1 VTQHQ
6 DEVVAQHQDEVV
18 AQHQDEVV
26 AQHQDEVVAQHQD
39 EVVTQHQDEV
49 VTQHQDEVV
58 TQHQDEVV
66 TQHQD
71 EVVAQHQDEV
81 VAQHQDEVVTQAK
94 QVVPQIDITAGLDIK
109 TDSGIVGDN
118 ITNYSR
124 PVLSGTTIVNSKI
137 SLFVAGEEYTATADS
152 EGKWS
157 IPVSNELEDGEYNY
171 YITATAPDGRTGNYS
186 DYFIIDTKDP
196 DISFTLNGEL
206 RNDITNVTMPLLTG
220 LTEAKSTVSIIIGD
234 SEYYTTSNSVGEWS
248 IQTTR
253 ALQEGI
259 NNYTVTVIDQAGNNS
274 ITQGTVTLDTTILP
288 LTGIKFSHSADDRNS
303 NTYTPTIE
311 GWGEPGAMLTI
322 SIGSRSRTL
331 TIPESRKWFFAV
343 PPGFIQKGRT
353 TQYISFKETDPAG
366 NSNQKNIKFNFF
378 TDKPDVSADLSPD
391 SDTGI
396 HGDKITNNL
405 SPTLT
410 GKISSARL
418 SPDMIGRS
426 KISLTIDG
434 VTYSNISVD
443 KNGNWSFKLPVELS
457 PGYIYHYTVNASD
470 FVGNTNSYT
479 SFIKTS
485 PLSGSLD
492 IDSITGQNSIIET
505 SNKLP
510 TLSGTATIG
519 SELVININNTSQ
531 KVSVDSSTGAWTYK
545 VTESL
550 GDGKHTF
557 TLVEKN
563 KNGKINTFNGYFIV
577 DTRAPELTAS
587 ISGIKDGKIHDPNV
601 VFIGK
606 TEPRALVTISVLG
619 GTYQTKADNKGDWSY
634 PLNNKELSVNQTIN
648 YSVIASNAAG
658 NRSKASGSFY
668 IDTINL
674 TVGIDDQNS
683 SKDKDVVTNNNKPI
697 FSGVTEND
705 SNVSLKINNDMY
717 STKADQYGHWSI
729 ELQKELPDD
738 TYTYTV
744 TVNKGDKMNY
754 ISDKITIDTV
764 ALPTHINPVNDFDS
778 HIHHD
783 SYYTNTNQPT
793 LTGISEPHAK
803 IILNINNNTSETMAD
818 ENGNWEL
825 KTVSLKEGNT
835 ENNYSI
841 KIIDRAGNIS
851 EEVTGQIIFDN
862 TPPELNNVSI
872 HHQDSDNQLVTL
884 SGKTKSNSMIVLS
897 CDDNNDYS
905 TRANNEGEWML
916 KTYNR
921 KDESYNIKVIDQ
933 AGNESEWVI
942 KTPAS
947 DTTTIVPEKVEIIDT
962 HNIQNDSMNIIA
974 AEIPPSEN
982 GVHSQ
987 YSADVGIEHHN
998 ELSL

>member
-1 VTQHQ
+1 MKSVSVTNFDYENTRVAKLKVSGFDIIITDSHGEKTRIIDGLPGILTGELKLQNENGKDIDSTEIINSIDASRLGLDVSVLGSLLNGNDVIPPQEKIDEKTPHNETNEDATHKALEALSAENKELKEKLSKSHQQPKNEENIKIQVEIAEQKINEDTAAFQESNSPTLSVDNRPKKKILLLDDSGSSSSSLPPIKIYIHQDEIVAQHQDEVVTQHQ

-18 AQHQDEVV
+18 A
-26 AQHQDEVVAQHQD
+26 
-39 EVVTQHQDEV
+39 
-49 VTQHQDEVV
+49 
-58 TQHQDEVV
+58 QHQDEVV

-658 NRSKASGSFY
+658 
-668 IDTINL
+668 
-674 TVGIDDQNS
+674 
-683 SKDKDVVTNNNKPI
+683 
-697 FSGVTEND
+697 
-705 SNVSLKINNDMY
+705 
-717 STKADQYGHWSI
+717 
-729 ELQKELPDD
+729 
-738 TYTYTV
+738 
-744 TVNKGDKMNY
+744 
-754 ISDKITIDTV
+754 
-764 ALPTHINPVNDFDS
+764 
-778 HIHHD
+778 
-783 SYYTNTNQPT
+783 
-793 LTGISEPHAK
+793 
-803 IILNINNNTSETMAD
+803 
-818 ENGNWEL
+818 
-825 KTVSLKEGNT
+825 
-835 ENNYSI
+835 
-841 KIIDRAGNIS
+841 
-851 EEVTGQIIFDN
+851 
-862 TPPELNNVSI
+862 
-872 HHQDSDNQLVTL
+872 
-884 SGKTKSNSMIVLS
+884 
-897 CDDNNDYS
+897 
-905 TRANNEGEWML
+905 
-916 KTYNR
+916 
-921 KDESYNIKVIDQ
+921 
-933 AGNESEWVI
+933 
-942 KTPAS
+942 
-947 DTTTIVPEKVEIIDT
+947 
-962 HNIQNDSMNIIA
+962 
-974 AEIPPSEN
+974 
-982 GVHSQ
+982 
-987 YSADVGIEHHN
+987 
-998 ELSL
+998 

>member
-1 VTQHQ
+1 MKSVSVTNFDYENTRVAKLKVSGFDIIITDSHGEKTRIIDGLPGILTGELKLQNENGKDIDSTEIINSIDASRLGLDVSVLGSLLNGNDVIPPQEKIDEKTPHNETNEDATHKALEALSAENKELKEKLSKSHQQPKNEENIKIQVEIAEQKINEDTAAFQESNSPTLSVDNRPKKKILLLDDSGSSSSSLPPIKIYIHQ
-6 DEVVAQHQDEVV
+6 DEI
-18 AQHQDEVV
+18 
-26 AQHQDEVVAQHQD
+26 
-39 EVVTQHQDEV
+39 
-49 VTQHQDEVV
+49 
-58 TQHQDEVV
+58 
-66 TQHQD
+66 
-71 EVVAQHQDEV
+71 VAQHQDEV

-479 SFIKTS
+479 SFI
-485 PLSGSLD
+485 
-492 IDSITGQNSIIET
+492 
-505 SNKLP
+505 
-510 TLSGTATIG
+510 
-519 SELVININNTSQ
+519 
-531 KVSVDSSTGAWTYK
+531 
-545 VTESL
+545 
-550 GDGKHTF
+550 
-557 TLVEKN
+557 
-563 KNGKINTFNGYFIV
+563 
-577 DTRAPELTAS
+577 
-587 ISGIKDGKIHDPNV
+587 
-601 VFIGK
+601 
-606 TEPRALVTISVLG
+606 
-619 GTYQTKADNKGDWSY
+619 
-634 PLNNKELSVNQTIN
+634 
-648 YSVIASNAAG
+648 
-658 NRSKASGSFY
+658 
-668 IDTINL
+668 
-674 TVGIDDQNS
+674 
-683 SKDKDVVTNNNKPI
+683 
-697 FSGVTEND
+697 
-705 SNVSLKINNDMY
+705 
-717 STKADQYGHWSI
+717 
-729 ELQKELPDD
+729 
-738 TYTYTV
+738 
-744 TVNKGDKMNY
+744 
-754 ISDKITIDTV
+754 
-764 ALPTHINPVNDFDS
+764 
-778 HIHHD
+778 
-783 SYYTNTNQPT
+783 
-793 LTGISEPHAK
+793 
-803 IILNINNNTSETMAD
+803 
-818 ENGNWEL
+818 
-825 KTVSLKEGNT
+825 
-835 ENNYSI
+835 
-841 KIIDRAGNIS
+841 
-851 EEVTGQIIFDN
+851 
-862 TPPELNNVSI
+862 
-872 HHQDSDNQLVTL
+872 
-884 SGKTKSNSMIVLS
+884 
-897 CDDNNDYS
+897 
-905 TRANNEGEWML
+905 
-916 KTYNR
+916 
-921 KDESYNIKVIDQ
+921 
-933 AGNESEWVI
+933 
-942 KTPAS
+942 
-947 DTTTIVPEKVEIIDT
+947 
-962 HNIQNDSMNIIA
+962 
-974 AEIPPSEN
+974 
-982 GVHSQ
+982 
-987 YSADVGIEHHN
+987 
-998 ELSL
+998 

>member
-1 VTQHQ
+1 MKSVSVTNFDYENTRVAKLKVSGFDIIITDSHGEKTRIIDGLPGILTGELKLQNENGKDIDSTEIINSIDASRLGLDVSVLGSLLNGNDVIPPQEKIDEKTPHNETNEDATHKALEALSAENKELKEKLSKSHQQPKNEENIKIQVEIAEQKINEDTAAFQESNSPTLSVDNRPKKKILLLDDSGSSSSSLPPIKIYIHQ
-6 DEVVAQHQDEVV
+6 DEIVA
-18 AQHQDEVV
+18 
-26 AQHQDEVVAQHQD
+26 
-39 EVVTQHQDEV
+39 
-49 VTQHQDEVV
+49 
-58 TQHQDEVV
+58 QHQDEVV

-563 KNGKINTFNGYFIV
+563 KN
-577 DTRAPELTAS
+577 
-587 ISGIKDGKIHDPNV
+587 
-601 VFIGK
+601 
-606 TEPRALVTISVLG
+606 
-619 GTYQTKADNKGDWSY
+619 
-634 PLNNKELSVNQTIN
+634 
-648 YSVIASNAAG
+648 
-658 NRSKASGSFY
+658 
-668 IDTINL
+668 
-674 TVGIDDQNS
+674 
-683 SKDKDVVTNNNKPI
+683 
-697 FSGVTEND
+697 
-705 SNVSLKINNDMY
+705 
-717 STKADQYGHWSI
+717 
-729 ELQKELPDD
+729 
-738 TYTYTV
+738 
-744 TVNKGDKMNY
+744 
-754 ISDKITIDTV
+754 
-764 ALPTHINPVNDFDS
+764 
-778 HIHHD
+778 
-783 SYYTNTNQPT
+783 
-793 LTGISEPHAK
+793 
-803 IILNINNNTSETMAD
+803 
-818 ENGNWEL
+818 
-825 KTVSLKEGNT
+825 
-835 ENNYSI
+835 
-841 KIIDRAGNIS
+841 
-851 EEVTGQIIFDN
+851 
-862 TPPELNNVSI
+862 
-872 HHQDSDNQLVTL
+872 
-884 SGKTKSNSMIVLS
+884 
-897 CDDNNDYS
+897 
-905 TRANNEGEWML
+905 
-916 KTYNR
+916 
-921 KDESYNIKVIDQ
+921 
-933 AGNESEWVI
+933 
-942 KTPAS
+942 
-947 DTTTIVPEKVEIIDT
+947 
-962 HNIQNDSMNIIA
+962 
-974 AEIPPSEN
+974 
-982 GVHSQ
+982 
-987 YSADVGIEHHN
+987 
-998 ELSL
+998 

>member
-1 VTQHQ
+1 MKSVSVTNFDYENTRVAKLKVSGFDIIITDSHGEKTRIIDGLPGILTGELKLQNENGKDIDSTEIINSIDASRLGLDVSVLGSLLNGNDVIPPQEKIDEKTPHNETNEDATHKALEALSAENKELKEKLSKSHQQPKNEENIKIQVEIAEQKINEDTAAFQESNSPTLSVDNRPKKKILLLDDSGSSSSSLPPIKIYIHQDEIVAQHQDEVVTQHQ

-18 AQHQDEVV
+18 A
-26 AQHQDEVVAQHQD
+26 
-39 EVVTQHQDEV
+39 
-49 VTQHQDEVV
+49 
-58 TQHQDEVV
+58 
-66 TQHQD
+66 QHQD

-648 YSVIASNAAG
+648 YSVIASNA
-658 NRSKASGSFY
+658 
-668 IDTINL
+668 
-674 TVGIDDQNS
+674 
-683 SKDKDVVTNNNKPI
+683 
-697 FSGVTEND
+697 
-705 SNVSLKINNDMY
+705 
-717 STKADQYGHWSI
+717 
-729 ELQKELPDD
+729 
-738 TYTYTV
+738 
-744 TVNKGDKMNY
+744 
-754 ISDKITIDTV
+754 
-764 ALPTHINPVNDFDS
+764 
-778 HIHHD
+778 
-783 SYYTNTNQPT
+783 
-793 LTGISEPHAK
+793 
-803 IILNINNNTSETMAD
+803 
-818 ENGNWEL
+818 
-825 KTVSLKEGNT
+825 
-835 ENNYSI
+835 
-841 KIIDRAGNIS
+841 
-851 EEVTGQIIFDN
+851 
-862 TPPELNNVSI
+862 
-872 HHQDSDNQLVTL
+872 
-884 SGKTKSNSMIVLS
+884 
-897 CDDNNDYS
+897 
-905 TRANNEGEWML
+905 
-916 KTYNR
+916 
-921 KDESYNIKVIDQ
+921 
-933 AGNESEWVI
+933 
-942 KTPAS
+942 
-947 DTTTIVPEKVEIIDT
+947 
-962 HNIQNDSMNIIA
+962 
-974 AEIPPSEN
+974 
-982 GVHSQ
+982 
-987 YSADVGIEHHN
+987 
-998 ELSL
+998 

>member
-1 VTQHQ
+1 MKSVSVTNFDYENTRVAKLKVSGFDIIITDSHGEKTRIIDGLPGILTGELKLQNENGKDIDSTEIINSIDASRLGLDVSVLGSLLNGNDVIPPQEKIDEKTPHNETNEDATHKALEALSAENKELKEKLSKSHQQPKNEENIKIQVEIAEQKINEDTAAFQESNSPTLSVDNRPKKKILLLDDSGSSSSSLPPIKIYIHQDEIVAQHQ

-26 AQHQDEVVAQHQD
+26 AQHQDEVVAQHQDEVVTQHQD

-619 GTYQTKADNKGDWSY
+619 GTYQTKAD
-634 PLNNKELSVNQTIN
+634 
-648 YSVIASNAAG
+648 
-658 NRSKASGSFY
+658 
-668 IDTINL
+668 
-674 TVGIDDQNS
+674 
-683 SKDKDVVTNNNKPI
+683 
-697 FSGVTEND
+697 
-705 SNVSLKINNDMY
+705 
-717 STKADQYGHWSI
+717 
-729 ELQKELPDD
+729 
-738 TYTYTV
+738 
-744 TVNKGDKMNY
+744 
-754 ISDKITIDTV
+754 
-764 ALPTHINPVNDFDS
+764 
-778 HIHHD
+778 
-783 SYYTNTNQPT
+783 
-793 LTGISEPHAK
+793 
-803 IILNINNNTSETMAD
+803 
-818 ENGNWEL
+818 
-825 KTVSLKEGNT
+825 
-835 ENNYSI
+835 
-841 KIIDRAGNIS
+841 
-851 EEVTGQIIFDN
+851 
-862 TPPELNNVSI
+862 
-872 HHQDSDNQLVTL
+872 
-884 SGKTKSNSMIVLS
+884 
-897 CDDNNDYS
+897 
-905 TRANNEGEWML
+905 
-916 KTYNR
+916 
-921 KDESYNIKVIDQ
+921 
-933 AGNESEWVI
+933 
-942 KTPAS
+942 
-947 DTTTIVPEKVEIIDT
+947 
-962 HNIQNDSMNIIA
+962 
-974 AEIPPSEN
+974 
-982 GVHSQ
+982 
-987 YSADVGIEHHN
+987 
-998 ELSL
+998 

>member
-1 VTQHQ
+1 MKSVSVTNFDYENTRVAKLKVSGFDIIITDSHGEKTRIIDGFPGILTGELKLQNENGKDIDSTEIINSIDASRLGLDVSVLGSLLNGNDVIPPQEKIDEKTPHNETNEDATHKALEALSAENKELKEKLSKSHQQPKNEENIKIQVEIAEQKINEDTAAFQESNSPTLSVDNRPKKKILLLDDSGSSSSSLPPIKIYIHQDEIVAQHQ
-6 DEVVAQHQDEVV
+6 DEVVTQHQDEVV

-619 GTYQTKADNKGDWSY
+619 GTYQTKADNKGDW
-634 PLNNKELSVNQTIN
+634 
-648 YSVIASNAAG
+648 
-658 NRSKASGSFY
+658 
-668 IDTINL
+668 
-674 TVGIDDQNS
+674 
-683 SKDKDVVTNNNKPI
+683 
-697 FSGVTEND
+697 
-705 SNVSLKINNDMY
+705 
-717 STKADQYGHWSI
+717 
-729 ELQKELPDD
+729 
-738 TYTYTV
+738 
-744 TVNKGDKMNY
+744 
-754 ISDKITIDTV
+754 
-764 ALPTHINPVNDFDS
+764 
-778 HIHHD
+778 
-783 SYYTNTNQPT
+783 
-793 LTGISEPHAK
+793 
-803 IILNINNNTSETMAD
+803 
-818 ENGNWEL
+818 
-825 KTVSLKEGNT
+825 
-835 ENNYSI
+835 
-841 KIIDRAGNIS
+841 
-851 EEVTGQIIFDN
+851 
-862 TPPELNNVSI
+862 
-872 HHQDSDNQLVTL
+872 
-884 SGKTKSNSMIVLS
+884 
-897 CDDNNDYS
+897 
-905 TRANNEGEWML
+905 
-916 KTYNR
+916 
-921 KDESYNIKVIDQ
+921 
-933 AGNESEWVI
+933 
-942 KTPAS
+942 
-947 DTTTIVPEKVEIIDT
+947 
-962 HNIQNDSMNIIA
+962 
-974 AEIPPSEN
+974 
-982 GVHSQ
+982 
-987 YSADVGIEHHN
+987 
-998 ELSL
+998 

>member
-1 VTQHQ
+1 MKSVSVTNFDYENTRVAKLKVSGFDIIITDSHGEKTRIIDGLPGILTGELKLQNENGKDIDSTEIINSIDASRLGLDVSVLGSLLNGNDVIPPQEKIDEKTPHNETNEDATHKALEALSAENKELKEKLSKSHQQPKNEENIKIQVEIAEQKINEDTAAFQESNSPTLSVDNRPKKKILLLDDSGSSSSSLPPIKIYIHQDEIVAQHQDEVVTQHQ

-18 AQHQDEVV
+18 A
-26 AQHQDEVVAQHQD
+26 
-39 EVVTQHQDEV
+39 
-49 VTQHQDEVV
+49 
-58 TQHQDEVV
+58 QHQDEVV

-634 PLNNKELSVNQTIN
+634 PLNNKE
-648 YSVIASNAAG
+648 
-658 NRSKASGSFY
+658 
-668 IDTINL
+668 
-674 TVGIDDQNS
+674 
-683 SKDKDVVTNNNKPI
+683 
-697 FSGVTEND
+697 
-705 SNVSLKINNDMY
+705 
-717 STKADQYGHWSI
+717 
-729 ELQKELPDD
+729 
-738 TYTYTV
+738 
-744 TVNKGDKMNY
+744 
-754 ISDKITIDTV
+754 
-764 ALPTHINPVNDFDS
+764 
-778 HIHHD
+778 
-783 SYYTNTNQPT
+783 
-793 LTGISEPHAK
+793 
-803 IILNINNNTSETMAD
+803 
-818 ENGNWEL
+818 
-825 KTVSLKEGNT
+825 
-835 ENNYSI
+835 
-841 KIIDRAGNIS
+841 
-851 EEVTGQIIFDN
+851 
-862 TPPELNNVSI
+862 
-872 HHQDSDNQLVTL
+872 
-884 SGKTKSNSMIVLS
+884 
-897 CDDNNDYS
+897 
-905 TRANNEGEWML
+905 
-916 KTYNR
+916 
-921 KDESYNIKVIDQ
+921 
-933 AGNESEWVI
+933 
-942 KTPAS
+942 
-947 DTTTIVPEKVEIIDT
+947 
-962 HNIQNDSMNIIA
+962 
-974 AEIPPSEN
+974 
-982 GVHSQ
+982 
-987 YSADVGIEHHN
+987 
-998 ELSL
+998 

>member
-1 VTQHQ
+1 MKSVSVTNFDYENTRVAKLKVSGFDIIITDSHGEKTRIIDGLPGILTGELKLQNENGKDIDSTEIINSIDASRLGLDVSVLGSLLNGNDVIPPQEKIDEKTPHNETNEDATHKALEALSAENKELKEKLSKSHQQPKNEENIKIQVEIAEQKINEDTAAFQESNSPTLSVDNRPKKKILLLDDSGSSSSSLPPIKIYIHQ
-6 DEVVAQHQDEVV
+6 DEI
-18 AQHQDEVV
+18 
-26 AQHQDEVVAQHQD
+26 
-39 EVVTQHQDEV
+39 
-49 VTQHQDEVV
+49 
-58 TQHQDEVV
+58 
-66 TQHQD
+66 
-71 EVVAQHQDEV
+71 VAQHQDEV

-479 SFIKTS
+479 SFIKT
-485 PLSGSLD
+485 
-492 IDSITGQNSIIET
+492 
-505 SNKLP
+505 
-510 TLSGTATIG
+510 
-519 SELVININNTSQ
+519 
-531 KVSVDSSTGAWTYK
+531 
-545 VTESL
+545 
-550 GDGKHTF
+550 
-557 TLVEKN
+557 
-563 KNGKINTFNGYFIV
+563 
-577 DTRAPELTAS
+577 
-587 ISGIKDGKIHDPNV
+587 
-601 VFIGK
+601 
-606 TEPRALVTISVLG
+606 
-619 GTYQTKADNKGDWSY
+619 
-634 PLNNKELSVNQTIN
+634 
-648 YSVIASNAAG
+648 
-658 NRSKASGSFY
+658 
-668 IDTINL
+668 
-674 TVGIDDQNS
+674 
-683 SKDKDVVTNNNKPI
+683 
-697 FSGVTEND
+697 
-705 SNVSLKINNDMY
+705 
-717 STKADQYGHWSI
+717 
-729 ELQKELPDD
+729 
-738 TYTYTV
+738 
-744 TVNKGDKMNY
+744 
-754 ISDKITIDTV
+754 
-764 ALPTHINPVNDFDS
+764 
-778 HIHHD
+778 
-783 SYYTNTNQPT
+783 
-793 LTGISEPHAK
+793 
-803 IILNINNNTSETMAD
+803 
-818 ENGNWEL
+818 
-825 KTVSLKEGNT
+825 
-835 ENNYSI
+835 
-841 KIIDRAGNIS
+841 
-851 EEVTGQIIFDN
+851 
-862 TPPELNNVSI
+862 
-872 HHQDSDNQLVTL
+872 
-884 SGKTKSNSMIVLS
+884 
-897 CDDNNDYS
+897 
-905 TRANNEGEWML
+905 
-916 KTYNR
+916 
-921 KDESYNIKVIDQ
+921 
-933 AGNESEWVI
+933 
-942 KTPAS
+942 
-947 DTTTIVPEKVEIIDT
+947 
-962 HNIQNDSMNIIA
+962 
-974 AEIPPSEN
+974 
-982 GVHSQ
+982 
-987 YSADVGIEHHN
+987 
-998 ELSL
+998 

>member
-1 VTQHQ
+1 MKSVSVTNFDYENTRVAKLKVSGFDIIITDSHGEKTRIIDGLPGILTGELKLQNENGKDIDSTEIINSIDASRLGLDVSVLGSLLNGNDVIPPQEKIDEKTPHNETNEDATHKALEALSAENKELKEKLSKSHQQPKNEENIKIQVEIAEQKINEDTAAFQESNSPTLSVDNRPKKKILLLDDSGSSSSSLPPIKIYIHQDEIVAQHQDEVVTQHQ

-26 AQHQDEVVAQHQD
+26 AQHQDEVVA
-39 EVVTQHQDEV
+39 
-49 VTQHQDEVV
+49 
-58 TQHQDEVV
+58 
-66 TQHQD
+66 
-71 EVVAQHQDEV
+71 
-81 VAQHQDEVVTQAK
+81 QAK

-705 SNVSLKINNDMY
+705 
-717 STKADQYGHWSI
+717 
-729 ELQKELPDD
+729 
-738 TYTYTV
+738 
-744 TVNKGDKMNY
+744 
-754 ISDKITIDTV
+754 
-764 ALPTHINPVNDFDS
+764 
-778 HIHHD
+778 
-783 SYYTNTNQPT
+783 
-793 LTGISEPHAK
+793 
-803 IILNINNNTSETMAD
+803 
-818 ENGNWEL
+818 
-825 KTVSLKEGNT
+825 
-835 ENNYSI
+835 
-841 KIIDRAGNIS
+841 
-851 EEVTGQIIFDN
+851 
-862 TPPELNNVSI
+862 
-872 HHQDSDNQLVTL
+872 
-884 SGKTKSNSMIVLS
+884 
-897 CDDNNDYS
+897 
-905 TRANNEGEWML
+905 
-916 KTYNR
+916 
-921 KDESYNIKVIDQ
+921 
-933 AGNESEWVI
+933 
-942 KTPAS
+942 
-947 DTTTIVPEKVEIIDT
+947 
-962 HNIQNDSMNIIA
+962 
-974 AEIPPSEN
+974 
-982 GVHSQ
+982 
-987 YSADVGIEHHN
+987 
-998 ELSL
+998 

>member
-1 VTQHQ
+1 MKSVSVTNFDYENTRVAKLKVSGFDIIITDSHGEKTRIIDGLPGILTGELKLQNENGKDIDSTEIINSIDASRLGLDVSVLGSLLNGNDVIPPQEKIDEKTPHNETNEDATHKALEALSAENKELKEKLSKSHQQPKNEENIKIQVEIAEQKINEDTAAFQESNSPTLSVDNRPKKKILLLDDSGSSSSSLPPIKIYIHQ
-6 DEVVAQHQDEVV
+6 DEI
-18 AQHQDEVV
+18 
-26 AQHQDEVVAQHQD
+26 VAQHQD

-49 VTQHQDEVV
+49 VA
-58 TQHQDEVV
+58 
-66 TQHQD
+66 QHQD

-531 KVSVDSSTGAWTYK
+531 KVS
-545 VTESL
+545 
-550 GDGKHTF
+550 
-557 TLVEKN
+557 
-563 KNGKINTFNGYFIV
+563 
-577 DTRAPELTAS
+577 
-587 ISGIKDGKIHDPNV
+587 
-601 VFIGK
+601 
-606 TEPRALVTISVLG
+606 
-619 GTYQTKADNKGDWSY
+619 
-634 PLNNKELSVNQTIN
+634 
-648 YSVIASNAAG
+648 
-658 NRSKASGSFY
+658 
-668 IDTINL
+668 
-674 TVGIDDQNS
+674 
-683 SKDKDVVTNNNKPI
+683 
-697 FSGVTEND
+697 
-705 SNVSLKINNDMY
+705 
-717 STKADQYGHWSI
+717 
-729 ELQKELPDD
+729 
-738 TYTYTV
+738 
-744 TVNKGDKMNY
+744 
-754 ISDKITIDTV
+754 
-764 ALPTHINPVNDFDS
+764 
-778 HIHHD
+778 
-783 SYYTNTNQPT
+783 
-793 LTGISEPHAK
+793 
-803 IILNINNNTSETMAD
+803 
-818 ENGNWEL
+818 
-825 KTVSLKEGNT
+825 
-835 ENNYSI
+835 
-841 KIIDRAGNIS
+841 
-851 EEVTGQIIFDN
+851 
-862 TPPELNNVSI
+862 
-872 HHQDSDNQLVTL
+872 
-884 SGKTKSNSMIVLS
+884 
-897 CDDNNDYS
+897 
-905 TRANNEGEWML
+905 
-916 KTYNR
+916 
-921 KDESYNIKVIDQ
+921 
-933 AGNESEWVI
+933 
-942 KTPAS
+942 
-947 DTTTIVPEKVEIIDT
+947 
-962 HNIQNDSMNIIA
+962 
-974 AEIPPSEN
+974 
-982 GVHSQ
+982 
-987 YSADVGIEHHN
+987 
-998 ELSL
+998 

>member
-1 VTQHQ
+1 MKSVSVTNFDYENTRVAKLKVSGFDIIITDSHGEKTRIIDGLPGILTGELKLQNENGKDIDSTEIINSIDASRLGLDVSVLGSLLNGNDVIPPQEKIDEKTPHNETNEDATHKALEALSAENKELKEKLSKSHQQPKNEENIKIQVEIAEQKINEDTAAFQESNSPTLSVDNRPKKKILLLDDSGSSSSSLPPIKIYIHQDEIVAQHQ
-6 DEVVAQHQDEVV
+6 DEVVTQHQDEVV

-658 NRSKASGSFY
+658 
-668 IDTINL
+668 
-674 TVGIDDQNS
+674 
-683 SKDKDVVTNNNKPI
+683 
-697 FSGVTEND
+697 
-705 SNVSLKINNDMY
+705 
-717 STKADQYGHWSI
+717 
-729 ELQKELPDD
+729 
-738 TYTYTV
+738 
-744 TVNKGDKMNY
+744 
-754 ISDKITIDTV
+754 
-764 ALPTHINPVNDFDS
+764 
-778 HIHHD
+778 
-783 SYYTNTNQPT
+783 
-793 LTGISEPHAK
+793 
-803 IILNINNNTSETMAD
+803 
-818 ENGNWEL
+818 
-825 KTVSLKEGNT
+825 
-835 ENNYSI
+835 
-841 KIIDRAGNIS
+841 
-851 EEVTGQIIFDN
+851 
-862 TPPELNNVSI
+862 
-872 HHQDSDNQLVTL
+872 
-884 SGKTKSNSMIVLS
+884 
-897 CDDNNDYS
+897 
-905 TRANNEGEWML
+905 
-916 KTYNR
+916 
-921 KDESYNIKVIDQ
+921 
-933 AGNESEWVI
+933 
-942 KTPAS
+942 
-947 DTTTIVPEKVEIIDT
+947 
-962 HNIQNDSMNIIA
+962 
-974 AEIPPSEN
+974 
-982 GVHSQ
+982 
-987 YSADVGIEHHN
+987 
-998 ELSL
+998 

>member
-1 VTQHQ
+1 MKSVSVTNFDYENTRVAKLKVSGFDIIITDSHGEKTRIIDGLPGILTGELKLQNENGKDIDSTEIINSIDASRLGLDVSVLGSLLNGNDVIPPQEKIDEKTPHNETNEDATHKALEALSAENKELKEKLSKSHQQPKNEENIKIQVEIAEQKINEDTAAFQESNSPTLSVDNRPKKKILLLDDSGSSSSSLPPIKIYIHQDEIVAQHQDEVVTQHQ

-18 AQHQDEVV
+18 A
-26 AQHQDEVVAQHQD
+26 
-39 EVVTQHQDEV
+39 
-49 VTQHQDEVV
+49 
-58 TQHQDEVV
+58 QHQDEVV

-457 PGYIYHYTVNASD
+457 PGYIY
-470 FVGNTNSYT
+470 
-479 SFIKTS
+479 
-485 PLSGSLD
+485 
-492 IDSITGQNSIIET
+492 
-505 SNKLP
+505 
-510 TLSGTATIG
+510 
-519 SELVININNTSQ
+519 
-531 KVSVDSSTGAWTYK
+531 
-545 VTESL
+545 
-550 GDGKHTF
+550 
-557 TLVEKN
+557 
-563 KNGKINTFNGYFIV
+563 
-577 DTRAPELTAS
+577 
-587 ISGIKDGKIHDPNV
+587 
-601 VFIGK
+601 
-606 TEPRALVTISVLG
+606 
-619 GTYQTKADNKGDWSY
+619 
-634 PLNNKELSVNQTIN
+634 
-648 YSVIASNAAG
+648 
-658 NRSKASGSFY
+658 
-668 IDTINL
+668 
-674 TVGIDDQNS
+674 
-683 SKDKDVVTNNNKPI
+683 
-697 FSGVTEND
+697 
-705 SNVSLKINNDMY
+705 
-717 STKADQYGHWSI
+717 
-729 ELQKELPDD
+729 
-738 TYTYTV
+738 
-744 TVNKGDKMNY
+744 
-754 ISDKITIDTV
+754 
-764 ALPTHINPVNDFDS
+764 
-778 HIHHD
+778 
-783 SYYTNTNQPT
+783 
-793 LTGISEPHAK
+793 
-803 IILNINNNTSETMAD
+803 
-818 ENGNWEL
+818 
-825 KTVSLKEGNT
+825 
-835 ENNYSI
+835 
-841 KIIDRAGNIS
+841 
-851 EEVTGQIIFDN
+851 
-862 TPPELNNVSI
+862 
-872 HHQDSDNQLVTL
+872 
-884 SGKTKSNSMIVLS
+884 
-897 CDDNNDYS
+897 
-905 TRANNEGEWML
+905 
-916 KTYNR
+916 
-921 KDESYNIKVIDQ
+921 
-933 AGNESEWVI
+933 
-942 KTPAS
+942 
-947 DTTTIVPEKVEIIDT
+947 
-962 HNIQNDSMNIIA
+962 
-974 AEIPPSEN
+974 
-982 GVHSQ
+982 
-987 YSADVGIEHHN
+987 
-998 ELSL
+998 

>member
-1 VTQHQ
+1 MKSVSVTNFDYENTRVAKLKVSGFDIIITDSHGEKTRIIDGLPGILTGELKLQNENGKDIDSTEIINSIDASRLGLDVSVLGSLLNGNDVIPPQEKIDEKTPHNETNEDATHKALEALSAENKELKEKLSKSHQQPKNEENIKIQVEIAEQKINEDTAAFQESNSPTLSVDNRPKKKILLLDDSGSSSSSLPPIKIYIHQDEIVAQHQDEVVTQHQ

-66 TQHQD
+66 T
-71 EVVAQHQDEV
+71 QHQDEV

-634 PLNNKELSVNQTIN
+634 PLNNKELSVNQ
-648 YSVIASNAAG
+648 
-658 NRSKASGSFY
+658 
-668 IDTINL
+668 
-674 TVGIDDQNS
+674 
-683 SKDKDVVTNNNKPI
+683 
-697 FSGVTEND
+697 
-705 SNVSLKINNDMY
+705 
-717 STKADQYGHWSI
+717 
-729 ELQKELPDD
+729 
-738 TYTYTV
+738 
-744 TVNKGDKMNY
+744 
-754 ISDKITIDTV
+754 
-764 ALPTHINPVNDFDS
+764 
-778 HIHHD
+778 
-783 SYYTNTNQPT
+783 
-793 LTGISEPHAK
+793 
-803 IILNINNNTSETMAD
+803 
-818 ENGNWEL
+818 
-825 KTVSLKEGNT
+825 
-835 ENNYSI
+835 
-841 KIIDRAGNIS
+841 
-851 EEVTGQIIFDN
+851 
-862 TPPELNNVSI
+862 
-872 HHQDSDNQLVTL
+872 
-884 SGKTKSNSMIVLS
+884 
-897 CDDNNDYS
+897 
-905 TRANNEGEWML
+905 
-916 KTYNR
+916 
-921 KDESYNIKVIDQ
+921 
-933 AGNESEWVI
+933 
-942 KTPAS
+942 
-947 DTTTIVPEKVEIIDT
+947 
-962 HNIQNDSMNIIA
+962 
-974 AEIPPSEN
+974 
-982 GVHSQ
+982 
-987 YSADVGIEHHN
+987 
-998 ELSL
+998 

>member
-1 VTQHQ
+1 MKSVSVTNFDYENTRVAKLKVSGFDIIITDSHGEKTRIIDGLPGILTGELKLQNENGKDIDSTEIINSIDASRLGLDVSVLGSLLNGNDVIPPQEKIDEKTPHNETNEDATHKALEALSAENKELKEKLSKSHQQPKNEENIKIQVEIAEQKINEDTAAFQESNSPTLSVDNRPKKKILLLDDSGSSSSSLPPIKIYIHQ
-6 DEVVAQHQDEVV
+6 DEIVA
-18 AQHQDEVV
+18 
-26 AQHQDEVVAQHQD
+26 
-39 EVVTQHQDEV
+39 
-49 VTQHQDEVV
+49 QHQDEVV

-479 SFIKTS
+479 SFIKT
-485 PLSGSLD
+485 
-492 IDSITGQNSIIET
+492 
-505 SNKLP
+505 
-510 TLSGTATIG
+510 
-519 SELVININNTSQ
+519 
-531 KVSVDSSTGAWTYK
+531 
-545 VTESL
+545 
-550 GDGKHTF
+550 
-557 TLVEKN
+557 
-563 KNGKINTFNGYFIV
+563 
-577 DTRAPELTAS
+577 
-587 ISGIKDGKIHDPNV
+587 
-601 VFIGK
+601 
-606 TEPRALVTISVLG
+606 
-619 GTYQTKADNKGDWSY
+619 
-634 PLNNKELSVNQTIN
+634 
-648 YSVIASNAAG
+648 
-658 NRSKASGSFY
+658 
-668 IDTINL
+668 
-674 TVGIDDQNS
+674 
-683 SKDKDVVTNNNKPI
+683 
-697 FSGVTEND
+697 
-705 SNVSLKINNDMY
+705 
-717 STKADQYGHWSI
+717 
-729 ELQKELPDD
+729 
-738 TYTYTV
+738 
-744 TVNKGDKMNY
+744 
-754 ISDKITIDTV
+754 
-764 ALPTHINPVNDFDS
+764 
-778 HIHHD
+778 
-783 SYYTNTNQPT
+783 
-793 LTGISEPHAK
+793 
-803 IILNINNNTSETMAD
+803 
-818 ENGNWEL
+818 
-825 KTVSLKEGNT
+825 
-835 ENNYSI
+835 
-841 KIIDRAGNIS
+841 
-851 EEVTGQIIFDN
+851 
-862 TPPELNNVSI
+862 
-872 HHQDSDNQLVTL
+872 
-884 SGKTKSNSMIVLS
+884 
-897 CDDNNDYS
+897 
-905 TRANNEGEWML
+905 
-916 KTYNR
+916 
-921 KDESYNIKVIDQ
+921 
-933 AGNESEWVI
+933 
-942 KTPAS
+942 
-947 DTTTIVPEKVEIIDT
+947 
-962 HNIQNDSMNIIA
+962 
-974 AEIPPSEN
+974 
-982 GVHSQ
+982 
-987 YSADVGIEHHN
+987 
-998 ELSL
+998 

>member
-1 VTQHQ
+1 MKSVSVTNFDYENTRVAKLKVSGFDIIITDSHGEKTRIIDGLPGILTGELKLQNENGKDIDSTEIINSIDASRLGLDVSVLGSLLNGNDVIPPQEKIDEKTPHNETNEDATHKALEALSAENKELKEKLSKSHQQPKNEENIKIQVEIAEQKINEDTAAFQESNSPTLSVDNRPKKKILLLDDSGSSSSSLPPIKIYIHQ
-6 DEVVAQHQDEVV
+6 DEIVA
-18 AQHQDEVV
+18 
-26 AQHQDEVVAQHQD
+26 
-39 EVVTQHQDEV
+39 QHQDEV

-470 FVGNTNSYT
+470 FVGNT
-479 SFIKTS
+479 
-485 PLSGSLD
+485 
-492 IDSITGQNSIIET
+492 
-505 SNKLP
+505 
-510 TLSGTATIG
+510 
-519 SELVININNTSQ
+519 
-531 KVSVDSSTGAWTYK
+531 
-545 VTESL
+545 
-550 GDGKHTF
+550 
-557 TLVEKN
+557 
-563 KNGKINTFNGYFIV
+563 
-577 DTRAPELTAS
+577 
-587 ISGIKDGKIHDPNV
+587 
-601 VFIGK
+601 
-606 TEPRALVTISVLG
+606 
-619 GTYQTKADNKGDWSY
+619 
-634 PLNNKELSVNQTIN
+634 
-648 YSVIASNAAG
+648 
-658 NRSKASGSFY
+658 
-668 IDTINL
+668 
-674 TVGIDDQNS
+674 
-683 SKDKDVVTNNNKPI
+683 
-697 FSGVTEND
+697 
-705 SNVSLKINNDMY
+705 
-717 STKADQYGHWSI
+717 
-729 ELQKELPDD
+729 
-738 TYTYTV
+738 
-744 TVNKGDKMNY
+744 
-754 ISDKITIDTV
+754 
-764 ALPTHINPVNDFDS
+764 
-778 HIHHD
+778 
-783 SYYTNTNQPT
+783 
-793 LTGISEPHAK
+793 
-803 IILNINNNTSETMAD
+803 
-818 ENGNWEL
+818 
-825 KTVSLKEGNT
+825 
-835 ENNYSI
+835 
-841 KIIDRAGNIS
+841 
-851 EEVTGQIIFDN
+851 
-862 TPPELNNVSI
+862 
-872 HHQDSDNQLVTL
+872 
-884 SGKTKSNSMIVLS
+884 
-897 CDDNNDYS
+897 
-905 TRANNEGEWML
+905 
-916 KTYNR
+916 
-921 KDESYNIKVIDQ
+921 
-933 AGNESEWVI
+933 
-942 KTPAS
+942 
-947 DTTTIVPEKVEIIDT
+947 
-962 HNIQNDSMNIIA
+962 
-974 AEIPPSEN
+974 
-982 GVHSQ
+982 
-987 YSADVGIEHHN
+987 
-998 ELSL
+998 

>member
-1 VTQHQ
+1 MKSVSVTNFDYENTRVAKLKVSGFDIIITDSHGEKTRIIDGLPGILTGELKLQNENGKDIDSTEIINSIDASRLGLDVSVLGSLLNGNDVIPPQEKIDEKTPHNETNEDATHKALEALSAENKELKEKLSKSHQQPKNEENIKIQVEIAEQKINEDTAAFQESNSPTLSVDNRPKKKILLLDDSGSSSSSLPPIKIYIHQDEIVAQHQDEVVTQHQ

-738 TYTYTV
+738 
-744 TVNKGDKMNY
+744 
-754 ISDKITIDTV
+754 
-764 ALPTHINPVNDFDS
+764 
-778 HIHHD
+778 
-783 SYYTNTNQPT
+783 
-793 LTGISEPHAK
+793 
-803 IILNINNNTSETMAD
+803 
-818 ENGNWEL
+818 
-825 KTVSLKEGNT
+825 
-835 ENNYSI
+835 
-841 KIIDRAGNIS
+841 
-851 EEVTGQIIFDN
+851 
-862 TPPELNNVSI
+862 
-872 HHQDSDNQLVTL
+872 
-884 SGKTKSNSMIVLS
+884 
-897 CDDNNDYS
+897 
-905 TRANNEGEWML
+905 
-916 KTYNR
+916 
-921 KDESYNIKVIDQ
+921 
-933 AGNESEWVI
+933 
-942 KTPAS
+942 
-947 DTTTIVPEKVEIIDT
+947 
-962 HNIQNDSMNIIA
+962 
-974 AEIPPSEN
+974 
-982 GVHSQ
+982 
-987 YSADVGIEHHN
+987 
-998 ELSL
+998 

>member
-1 VTQHQ
+1 MKSVSVTNFDYENTRVAKLKVSGFDIIITDSHGEKTRIIDGLPGILTGELKLQNENGKDIDSTEIINSIDASRLGLDVSVLGSLLNGNDVIPPQEKIDEKTPHNETNEDATHKALEALSAENKELKEKLSKSHQQPKNEENIKIQVEIAEQKINEDTAAFQESNSPTLSVDNRPKKKILLLDDSGSSSSSLPPIKIYIHQDEIVAQHQDEVVTQHQ

-18 AQHQDEVV
+18 A
-26 AQHQDEVVAQHQD
+26 
-39 EVVTQHQDEV
+39 
-49 VTQHQDEVV
+49 
-58 TQHQDEVV
+58 QHQDEVV

-674 TVGIDDQNS
+674 T
-683 SKDKDVVTNNNKPI
+683 
-697 FSGVTEND
+697 
-705 SNVSLKINNDMY
+705 
-717 STKADQYGHWSI
+717 
-729 ELQKELPDD
+729 
-738 TYTYTV
+738 
-744 TVNKGDKMNY
+744 
-754 ISDKITIDTV
+754 
-764 ALPTHINPVNDFDS
+764 
-778 HIHHD
+778 
-783 SYYTNTNQPT
+783 
-793 LTGISEPHAK
+793 
-803 IILNINNNTSETMAD
+803 
-818 ENGNWEL
+818 
-825 KTVSLKEGNT
+825 
-835 ENNYSI
+835 
-841 KIIDRAGNIS
+841 
-851 EEVTGQIIFDN
+851 
-862 TPPELNNVSI
+862 
-872 HHQDSDNQLVTL
+872 
-884 SGKTKSNSMIVLS
+884 
-897 CDDNNDYS
+897 
-905 TRANNEGEWML
+905 
-916 KTYNR
+916 
-921 KDESYNIKVIDQ
+921 
-933 AGNESEWVI
+933 
-942 KTPAS
+942 
-947 DTTTIVPEKVEIIDT
+947 
-962 HNIQNDSMNIIA
+962 
-974 AEIPPSEN
+974 
-982 GVHSQ
+982 
-987 YSADVGIEHHN
+987 
-998 ELSL
+998 

>member
-1 VTQHQ
+1 MKSVSVTNFDYENTRVAKLKVSGFDIIITDSHGEKTRIIDGLPGILTGELKLQNENGKDIDSTEIINSIDASRLGLDVSVLGSLLNGNDVIPPQEKIDEKTPHNETNEDATHKALEALSAENKELKEKLSKSHQQPKNEENIKIQVEIAEQKINEDTAAFQESNSPTLSVDNRPKKKILLLDDSGSSSSSLPPIKIYIHQ
-6 DEVVAQHQDEVV
+6 DEI
-18 AQHQDEVV
+18 
-26 AQHQDEVVAQHQD
+26 VAQHQD
-39 EVVTQHQDEV
+39 EVVT
-49 VTQHQDEVV
+49 
-58 TQHQDEVV
+58 
-66 TQHQD
+66 
-71 EVVAQHQDEV
+71 QHQDEV

-418 SPDMIGRS
+418 SP
-426 KISLTIDG
+426 
-434 VTYSNISVD
+434 
-443 KNGNWSFKLPVELS
+443 
-457 PGYIYHYTVNASD
+457 
-470 FVGNTNSYT
+470 
-479 SFIKTS
+479 
-485 PLSGSLD
+485 
-492 IDSITGQNSIIET
+492 
-505 SNKLP
+505 
-510 TLSGTATIG
+510 
-519 SELVININNTSQ
+519 
-531 KVSVDSSTGAWTYK
+531 
-545 VTESL
+545 
-550 GDGKHTF
+550 
-557 TLVEKN
+557 
-563 KNGKINTFNGYFIV
+563 
-577 DTRAPELTAS
+577 
-587 ISGIKDGKIHDPNV
+587 
-601 VFIGK
+601 
-606 TEPRALVTISVLG
+606 
-619 GTYQTKADNKGDWSY
+619 
-634 PLNNKELSVNQTIN
+634 
-648 YSVIASNAAG
+648 
-658 NRSKASGSFY
+658 
-668 IDTINL
+668 
-674 TVGIDDQNS
+674 
-683 SKDKDVVTNNNKPI
+683 
-697 FSGVTEND
+697 
-705 SNVSLKINNDMY
+705 
-717 STKADQYGHWSI
+717 
-729 ELQKELPDD
+729 
-738 TYTYTV
+738 
-744 TVNKGDKMNY
+744 
-754 ISDKITIDTV
+754 
-764 ALPTHINPVNDFDS
+764 
-778 HIHHD
+778 
-783 SYYTNTNQPT
+783 
-793 LTGISEPHAK
+793 
-803 IILNINNNTSETMAD
+803 
-818 ENGNWEL
+818 
-825 KTVSLKEGNT
+825 
-835 ENNYSI
+835 
-841 KIIDRAGNIS
+841 
-851 EEVTGQIIFDN
+851 
-862 TPPELNNVSI
+862 
-872 HHQDSDNQLVTL
+872 
-884 SGKTKSNSMIVLS
+884 
-897 CDDNNDYS
+897 
-905 TRANNEGEWML
+905 
-916 KTYNR
+916 
-921 KDESYNIKVIDQ
+921 
-933 AGNESEWVI
+933 
-942 KTPAS
+942 
-947 DTTTIVPEKVEIIDT
+947 
-962 HNIQNDSMNIIA
+962 
-974 AEIPPSEN
+974 
-982 GVHSQ
+982 
-987 YSADVGIEHHN
+987 
-998 ELSL
+998 

>member
-1 VTQHQ
+1 MKSVSVTNFDYENTRVAKLKVSGFDIIITDSHGEKTRIIDGLPGILTGELKLQNENGKDIDSTEIINSIDASRLGLDVSVLGSLLNGNDVIPPQEKIDEKTPHNETNEDATHKALEALSAENKELKEKLSKSHQQPKNEENIKIQVEIAEQKINEDTAAFQESNSPTLSVDNRPKKKILLLDDSGSSSSSLPPIKIYIHQDEIVAQHQ
-6 DEVVAQHQDEVV
+6 DEVVTQHQDEVV

-697 FSGVTEND
+697 
-705 SNVSLKINNDMY
+705 
-717 STKADQYGHWSI
+717 
-729 ELQKELPDD
+729 
-738 TYTYTV
+738 
-744 TVNKGDKMNY
+744 
-754 ISDKITIDTV
+754 
-764 ALPTHINPVNDFDS
+764 
-778 HIHHD
+778 
-783 SYYTNTNQPT
+783 
-793 LTGISEPHAK
+793 
-803 IILNINNNTSETMAD
+803 
-818 ENGNWEL
+818 
-825 KTVSLKEGNT
+825 
-835 ENNYSI
+835 
-841 KIIDRAGNIS
+841 
-851 EEVTGQIIFDN
+851 
-862 TPPELNNVSI
+862 
-872 HHQDSDNQLVTL
+872 
-884 SGKTKSNSMIVLS
+884 
-897 CDDNNDYS
+897 
-905 TRANNEGEWML
+905 
-916 KTYNR
+916 
-921 KDESYNIKVIDQ
+921 
-933 AGNESEWVI
+933 
-942 KTPAS
+942 
-947 DTTTIVPEKVEIIDT
+947 
-962 HNIQNDSMNIIA
+962 
-974 AEIPPSEN
+974 
-982 GVHSQ
+982 
-987 YSADVGIEHHN
+987 
-998 ELSL
+998 

>member
-1 VTQHQ
+1 MKSVSVTNFDYENTRVAKLKVSGFDIIITDSHGEKTRIIDGFPGILTGELKLQNENGKDIDSTEIINSIDASRLGLDVSVLGSLLNGNDVIPPQEKIDEKTPHNETNEDATHKALEALSAENKELKEKLSKSHQQPKNEENIKIQVEIAEQKINEDTAAFQESNSPTLSVDNRPKKKILLLDDSGSSSSSLPPIKIYIHQDEIVAQHQDEVVTQHQ

-658 NRSKASGSFY
+658 
-668 IDTINL
+668 
-674 TVGIDDQNS
+674 
-683 SKDKDVVTNNNKPI
+683 
-697 FSGVTEND
+697 
-705 SNVSLKINNDMY
+705 
-717 STKADQYGHWSI
+717 
-729 ELQKELPDD
+729 
-738 TYTYTV
+738 
-744 TVNKGDKMNY
+744 
-754 ISDKITIDTV
+754 
-764 ALPTHINPVNDFDS
+764 
-778 HIHHD
+778 
-783 SYYTNTNQPT
+783 
-793 LTGISEPHAK
+793 
-803 IILNINNNTSETMAD
+803 
-818 ENGNWEL
+818 
-825 KTVSLKEGNT
+825 
-835 ENNYSI
+835 
-841 KIIDRAGNIS
+841 
-851 EEVTGQIIFDN
+851 
-862 TPPELNNVSI
+862 
-872 HHQDSDNQLVTL
+872 
-884 SGKTKSNSMIVLS
+884 
-897 CDDNNDYS
+897 
-905 TRANNEGEWML
+905 
-916 KTYNR
+916 
-921 KDESYNIKVIDQ
+921 
-933 AGNESEWVI
+933 
-942 KTPAS
+942 
-947 DTTTIVPEKVEIIDT
+947 
-962 HNIQNDSMNIIA
+962 
-974 AEIPPSEN
+974 
-982 GVHSQ
+982 
-987 YSADVGIEHHN
+987 
-998 ELSL
+998 

>member
-1 VTQHQ
+1 MKSVSVTNFDYENTRVAKLKVSGFDIIITDSHGEKTRIIDGLPGILTGELKLQNENGKDIDSTEIINSIDASRLGLDVSVLGSLLNGNDVIPPQEKIDEKTPHNETNEDATHKALEALSAENKELKEKLSKSHQQPKNEENIKIQVEIAEQKINEDTAAFQESNSPTLSVDNRPKKKILLLDDSGSSSSSLPPIKIYIHQ
-6 DEVVAQHQDEVV
+6 DEI
-18 AQHQDEVV
+18 
-26 AQHQDEVVAQHQD
+26 VAQHQD
-39 EVVTQHQDEV
+39 EVVT
-49 VTQHQDEVV
+49 
-58 TQHQDEVV
+58 
-66 TQHQD
+66 
-71 EVVAQHQDEV
+71 QHQDEV

-634 PLNNKELSVNQTIN
+634 PLNNKE
-648 YSVIASNAAG
+648 
-658 NRSKASGSFY
+658 
-668 IDTINL
+668 
-674 TVGIDDQNS
+674 
-683 SKDKDVVTNNNKPI
+683 
-697 FSGVTEND
+697 
-705 SNVSLKINNDMY
+705 
-717 STKADQYGHWSI
+717 
-729 ELQKELPDD
+729 
-738 TYTYTV
+738 
-744 TVNKGDKMNY
+744 
-754 ISDKITIDTV
+754 
-764 ALPTHINPVNDFDS
+764 
-778 HIHHD
+778 
-783 SYYTNTNQPT
+783 
-793 LTGISEPHAK
+793 
-803 IILNINNNTSETMAD
+803 
-818 ENGNWEL
+818 
-825 KTVSLKEGNT
+825 
-835 ENNYSI
+835 
-841 KIIDRAGNIS
+841 
-851 EEVTGQIIFDN
+851 
-862 TPPELNNVSI
+862 
-872 HHQDSDNQLVTL
+872 
-884 SGKTKSNSMIVLS
+884 
-897 CDDNNDYS
+897 
-905 TRANNEGEWML
+905 
-916 KTYNR
+916 
-921 KDESYNIKVIDQ
+921 
-933 AGNESEWVI
+933 
-942 KTPAS
+942 
-947 DTTTIVPEKVEIIDT
+947 
-962 HNIQNDSMNIIA
+962 
-974 AEIPPSEN
+974 
-982 GVHSQ
+982 
-987 YSADVGIEHHN
+987 
-998 ELSL
+998 

>member
-1 VTQHQ
+1 MKSVSVTNFDYENTRVAKLKVSGFDIIITDSHGEKTRIIDGLPGILTGELKLQNENGKDIDSTEIINSIDASRLGLDVSVLGSLLNGNDVIPPQEKIDEKTPHNETNEDATHKALEALSAENKELKEKLSKSHQQPKNEENIKIQVEIAEQKINEDTAAFQESNSPTLSVDNRPKKKILLLDDSGSSSSSLPPIKIYIHQ
-6 DEVVAQHQDEVV
+6 DEI
-18 AQHQDEVV
+18 
-26 AQHQDEVVAQHQD
+26 VAQHQD
-39 EVVTQHQDEV
+39 EVVT
-49 VTQHQDEVV
+49 
-58 TQHQDEVV
+58 
-66 TQHQD
+66 
-71 EVVAQHQDEV
+71 QHQDEV

-683 SKDKDVVTNNNKPI
+683 SKDKDVVT
-697 FSGVTEND
+697 
-705 SNVSLKINNDMY
+705 
-717 STKADQYGHWSI
+717 
-729 ELQKELPDD
+729 
-738 TYTYTV
+738 
-744 TVNKGDKMNY
+744 
-754 ISDKITIDTV
+754 
-764 ALPTHINPVNDFDS
+764 
-778 HIHHD
+778 
-783 SYYTNTNQPT
+783 
-793 LTGISEPHAK
+793 
-803 IILNINNNTSETMAD
+803 
-818 ENGNWEL
+818 
-825 KTVSLKEGNT
+825 
-835 ENNYSI
+835 
-841 KIIDRAGNIS
+841 
-851 EEVTGQIIFDN
+851 
-862 TPPELNNVSI
+862 
-872 HHQDSDNQLVTL
+872 
-884 SGKTKSNSMIVLS
+884 
-897 CDDNNDYS
+897 
-905 TRANNEGEWML
+905 
-916 KTYNR
+916 
-921 KDESYNIKVIDQ
+921 
-933 AGNESEWVI
+933 
-942 KTPAS
+942 
-947 DTTTIVPEKVEIIDT
+947 
-962 HNIQNDSMNIIA
+962 
-974 AEIPPSEN
+974 
-982 GVHSQ
+982 
-987 YSADVGIEHHN
+987 
-998 ELSL
+998 

>member
-1 VTQHQ
+1 MKSVSVTNFDYENTRVAKLKVSGFDIIITDSHGEKTRIIDGLPGILTGELKLQNENGKDIDSTEIINSIDASRLGLDVSVLGSLLNGNDVIPPQEKIDEKTPHNETNEDATHKALEALSAENKELKEKLSKSHQQPKNEENIKIQVEIAEQKINEDTAAFQESNSPTLSVDNRPKKKILLLDDSGSSSSSLPPIKIYIHQ
-6 DEVVAQHQDEVV
+6 DEIVA
-18 AQHQDEVV
+18 
-26 AQHQDEVVAQHQD
+26 
-39 EVVTQHQDEV
+39 QHQDEV

-485 PLSGSLD
+485 PL
-492 IDSITGQNSIIET
+492 
-505 SNKLP
+505 
-510 TLSGTATIG
+510 
-519 SELVININNTSQ
+519 
-531 KVSVDSSTGAWTYK
+531 
-545 VTESL
+545 
-550 GDGKHTF
+550 
-557 TLVEKN
+557 
-563 KNGKINTFNGYFIV
+563 
-577 DTRAPELTAS
+577 
-587 ISGIKDGKIHDPNV
+587 
-601 VFIGK
+601 
-606 TEPRALVTISVLG
+606 
-619 GTYQTKADNKGDWSY
+619 
-634 PLNNKELSVNQTIN
+634 
-648 YSVIASNAAG
+648 
-658 NRSKASGSFY
+658 
-668 IDTINL
+668 
-674 TVGIDDQNS
+674 
-683 SKDKDVVTNNNKPI
+683 
-697 FSGVTEND
+697 
-705 SNVSLKINNDMY
+705 
-717 STKADQYGHWSI
+717 
-729 ELQKELPDD
+729 
-738 TYTYTV
+738 
-744 TVNKGDKMNY
+744 
-754 ISDKITIDTV
+754 
-764 ALPTHINPVNDFDS
+764 
-778 HIHHD
+778 
-783 SYYTNTNQPT
+783 
-793 LTGISEPHAK
+793 
-803 IILNINNNTSETMAD
+803 
-818 ENGNWEL
+818 
-825 KTVSLKEGNT
+825 
-835 ENNYSI
+835 
-841 KIIDRAGNIS
+841 
-851 EEVTGQIIFDN
+851 
-862 TPPELNNVSI
+862 
-872 HHQDSDNQLVTL
+872 
-884 SGKTKSNSMIVLS
+884 
-897 CDDNNDYS
+897 
-905 TRANNEGEWML
+905 
-916 KTYNR
+916 
-921 KDESYNIKVIDQ
+921 
-933 AGNESEWVI
+933 
-942 KTPAS
+942 
-947 DTTTIVPEKVEIIDT
+947 
-962 HNIQNDSMNIIA
+962 
-974 AEIPPSEN
+974 
-982 GVHSQ
+982 
-987 YSADVGIEHHN
+987 
-998 ELSL
+998 

>member
-1 VTQHQ
+1 MKSVSVTNFDYENTRVAKLKVSGFDIIITDSHGEKTRIIDGLPGILTGELKLQNENGKDIDSTEIINSIDASRLGLDVSVLGSLLNGNDVIPPQEKIDEKTPHNETNEDATHKALEALSAENKELKEKLSKSHQQPKNEENIKIQVEIAEQKINEDTAAFQESNSPTLSVDNRPKKKILLLDDSGSSSSSLPPIKIYIHQ
-6 DEVVAQHQDEVV
+6 DEIVAQHQDEVV
-18 AQHQDEVV
+18 T
-26 AQHQDEVVAQHQD
+26 QHQDEVVAQHQD

-49 VTQHQDEVV
+49 VAQHQDEVV
-58 TQHQDEVV
+58 AQHQDEVV

-697 FSGVTEND
+697 FSGV
-705 SNVSLKINNDMY
+705 
-717 STKADQYGHWSI
+717 
-729 ELQKELPDD
+729 
-738 TYTYTV
+738 
-744 TVNKGDKMNY
+744 
-754 ISDKITIDTV
+754 
-764 ALPTHINPVNDFDS
+764 
-778 HIHHD
+778 
-783 SYYTNTNQPT
+783 
-793 LTGISEPHAK
+793 
-803 IILNINNNTSETMAD
+803 
-818 ENGNWEL
+818 
-825 KTVSLKEGNT
+825 
-835 ENNYSI
+835 
-841 KIIDRAGNIS
+841 
-851 EEVTGQIIFDN
+851 
-862 TPPELNNVSI
+862 
-872 HHQDSDNQLVTL
+872 
-884 SGKTKSNSMIVLS
+884 
-897 CDDNNDYS
+897 
-905 TRANNEGEWML
+905 
-916 KTYNR
+916 
-921 KDESYNIKVIDQ
+921 
-933 AGNESEWVI
+933 
-942 KTPAS
+942 
-947 DTTTIVPEKVEIIDT
+947 
-962 HNIQNDSMNIIA
+962 
-974 AEIPPSEN
+974 
-982 GVHSQ
+982 
-987 YSADVGIEHHN
+987 
-998 ELSL
+998 

>member
-1 VTQHQ
+1 MKSVSVTNFDYENTRVAKLKVSGFDIIITDSHGEKTRIIDGLPGILTGELKLQNENGKDIDSTEIINSIDASRLGLDVSVLGSLLNGNDVIPPQEKIDEKTPHNETNEDATHKALEALSAENKELKEKLSKSHQQPKNEENIKIQVEIAEQKINEDTAAFQESNSPTLSVDNRPKKKILLLDDSGSSSSSLPPIKIYIHQ
-6 DEVVAQHQDEVV
+6 DEI
-18 AQHQDEVV
+18 
-26 AQHQDEVVAQHQD
+26 VAQHQD

-49 VTQHQDEVV
+49 VA
-58 TQHQDEVV
+58 
-66 TQHQD
+66 QHQD

-705 SNVSLKINNDMY
+705 S
-717 STKADQYGHWSI
+717 
-729 ELQKELPDD
+729 
-738 TYTYTV
+738 
-744 TVNKGDKMNY
+744 
-754 ISDKITIDTV
+754 
-764 ALPTHINPVNDFDS
+764 
-778 HIHHD
+778 
-783 SYYTNTNQPT
+783 
-793 LTGISEPHAK
+793 
-803 IILNINNNTSETMAD
+803 
-818 ENGNWEL
+818 
-825 KTVSLKEGNT
+825 
-835 ENNYSI
+835 
-841 KIIDRAGNIS
+841 
-851 EEVTGQIIFDN
+851 
-862 TPPELNNVSI
+862 
-872 HHQDSDNQLVTL
+872 
-884 SGKTKSNSMIVLS
+884 
-897 CDDNNDYS
+897 
-905 TRANNEGEWML
+905 
-916 KTYNR
+916 
-921 KDESYNIKVIDQ
+921 
-933 AGNESEWVI
+933 
-942 KTPAS
+942 
-947 DTTTIVPEKVEIIDT
+947 
-962 HNIQNDSMNIIA
+962 
-974 AEIPPSEN
+974 
-982 GVHSQ
+982 
-987 YSADVGIEHHN
+987 
-998 ELSL
+998 

>member
-1 VTQHQ
+1 MKSVSVTNFDYENTRVAKLKVSGFDIIITDSHGEKTRIIDGLPGILTGELKLQNENGKDIDSTEIINSIDASRLGLDVSVLGSLLNGNDVIPPQEKIDEKTPHNETNEDATHKALEALSAENKELKEKLSKSHQQPKNEENIKIQVEIAEQKINEDTAAFQESNSPTLSVDNRPKKKILLLDDSGSSSSSLPPIKIYIHQDEIVAQHQDEVVTQHQ

-683 SKDKDVVTNNNKPI
+683 SKDK
-697 FSGVTEND
+697 
-705 SNVSLKINNDMY
+705 
-717 STKADQYGHWSI
+717 
-729 ELQKELPDD
+729 
-738 TYTYTV
+738 
-744 TVNKGDKMNY
+744 
-754 ISDKITIDTV
+754 
-764 ALPTHINPVNDFDS
+764 
-778 HIHHD
+778 
-783 SYYTNTNQPT
+783 
-793 LTGISEPHAK
+793 
-803 IILNINNNTSETMAD
+803 
-818 ENGNWEL
+818 
-825 KTVSLKEGNT
+825 
-835 ENNYSI
+835 
-841 KIIDRAGNIS
+841 
-851 EEVTGQIIFDN
+851 
-862 TPPELNNVSI
+862 
-872 HHQDSDNQLVTL
+872 
-884 SGKTKSNSMIVLS
+884 
-897 CDDNNDYS
+897 
-905 TRANNEGEWML
+905 
-916 KTYNR
+916 
-921 KDESYNIKVIDQ
+921 
-933 AGNESEWVI
+933 
-942 KTPAS
+942 
-947 DTTTIVPEKVEIIDT
+947 
-962 HNIQNDSMNIIA
+962 
-974 AEIPPSEN
+974 
-982 GVHSQ
+982 
-987 YSADVGIEHHN
+987 
-998 ELSL
+998 

>member
-1 VTQHQ
+1 MKSVSVTNFDYENTRVAKLKVSGFDIIITDSHGEKTRIIDGLPGILTGELKLQNENGKDIDSTEIINSIDASRLGLDVSVLGSLLNGNDVIPPQEKIDEKTPHNETNEDATHKALEALSAENKELKEKLSKSHQQPKNEENIKIQVEIAEQKINEDTAAFQESNSPTLSVDNRPKKKILLLDDSGSSSSSLPPIKIYIHQDEIVAQHQDEVVTQHQ

-658 NRSKASGSFY
+658 NRSKASG
-668 IDTINL
+668 
-674 TVGIDDQNS
+674 
-683 SKDKDVVTNNNKPI
+683 
-697 FSGVTEND
+697 
-705 SNVSLKINNDMY
+705 
-717 STKADQYGHWSI
+717 
-729 ELQKELPDD
+729 
-738 TYTYTV
+738 
-744 TVNKGDKMNY
+744 
-754 ISDKITIDTV
+754 
-764 ALPTHINPVNDFDS
+764 
-778 HIHHD
+778 
-783 SYYTNTNQPT
+783 
-793 LTGISEPHAK
+793 
-803 IILNINNNTSETMAD
+803 
-818 ENGNWEL
+818 
-825 KTVSLKEGNT
+825 
-835 ENNYSI
+835 
-841 KIIDRAGNIS
+841 
-851 EEVTGQIIFDN
+851 
-862 TPPELNNVSI
+862 
-872 HHQDSDNQLVTL
+872 
-884 SGKTKSNSMIVLS
+884 
-897 CDDNNDYS
+897 
-905 TRANNEGEWML
+905 
-916 KTYNR
+916 
-921 KDESYNIKVIDQ
+921 
-933 AGNESEWVI
+933 
-942 KTPAS
+942 
-947 DTTTIVPEKVEIIDT
+947 
-962 HNIQNDSMNIIA
+962 
-974 AEIPPSEN
+974 
-982 GVHSQ
+982 
-987 YSADVGIEHHN
+987 
-998 ELSL
+998 

>member
-1 VTQHQ
+1 MKSVSVTNFDYENTRVAKLKVSGFDIIITDSHGEKTRIIDGLPGILTGELKLQNENGKDIDSTEIINSIDASRLGLDVSVLGSLLNGNDVIPPQEKIDEKTPHNETNEDATHKALEALSAENKELKEKLSKSHQQPKNEENIKIQVEIAEQKINEDTAAFQESNSPTLSVDNRPKKKILLLDDSGSSSSSLPPIKIYIHQ
-6 DEVVAQHQDEVV
+6 DEIVA
-18 AQHQDEVV
+18 
-26 AQHQDEVVAQHQD
+26 
-39 EVVTQHQDEV
+39 
-49 VTQHQDEVV
+49 
-58 TQHQDEVV
+58 QHQDEVV

-563 KNGKINTFNGYFIV
+563 KNGKINTFNG
-577 DTRAPELTAS
+577 
-587 ISGIKDGKIHDPNV
+587 
-601 VFIGK
+601 
-606 TEPRALVTISVLG
+606 
-619 GTYQTKADNKGDWSY
+619 
-634 PLNNKELSVNQTIN
+634 
-648 YSVIASNAAG
+648 
-658 NRSKASGSFY
+658 
-668 IDTINL
+668 
-674 TVGIDDQNS
+674 
-683 SKDKDVVTNNNKPI
+683 
-697 FSGVTEND
+697 
-705 SNVSLKINNDMY
+705 
-717 STKADQYGHWSI
+717 
-729 ELQKELPDD
+729 
-738 TYTYTV
+738 
-744 TVNKGDKMNY
+744 
-754 ISDKITIDTV
+754 
-764 ALPTHINPVNDFDS
+764 
-778 HIHHD
+778 
-783 SYYTNTNQPT
+783 
-793 LTGISEPHAK
+793 
-803 IILNINNNTSETMAD
+803 
-818 ENGNWEL
+818 
-825 KTVSLKEGNT
+825 
-835 ENNYSI
+835 
-841 KIIDRAGNIS
+841 
-851 EEVTGQIIFDN
+851 
-862 TPPELNNVSI
+862 
-872 HHQDSDNQLVTL
+872 
-884 SGKTKSNSMIVLS
+884 
-897 CDDNNDYS
+897 
-905 TRANNEGEWML
+905 
-916 KTYNR
+916 
-921 KDESYNIKVIDQ
+921 
-933 AGNESEWVI
+933 
-942 KTPAS
+942 
-947 DTTTIVPEKVEIIDT
+947 
-962 HNIQNDSMNIIA
+962 
-974 AEIPPSEN
+974 
-982 GVHSQ
+982 
-987 YSADVGIEHHN
+987 
-998 ELSL
+998 

>member
-1 VTQHQ
+1 MKSVSVTNFDYENTRVAKLKVSGFDIIITDSHGEKTRIIDGLPGILTGELKLQNENGKDIDSTEIINSIDASRLGLDVSVLGSLLNGNDVIPPQEKIDEKTPHNETNEDATHKALEALSAENKELKEKLSKSHQQPKNEENIKIQVEIAEQKINEDTAAFQESNSPTLSVDNRPKKKILLLDDSGSSSSSLPPIKIYIHQ
-6 DEVVAQHQDEVV
+6 DEIVA
-18 AQHQDEVV
+18 
-26 AQHQDEVVAQHQD
+26 
-39 EVVTQHQDEV
+39 
-49 VTQHQDEVV
+49 
-58 TQHQDEVV
+58 QHQDEVV

-634 PLNNKELSVNQTIN
+634 PL
-648 YSVIASNAAG
+648 
-658 NRSKASGSFY
+658 
-668 IDTINL
+668 
-674 TVGIDDQNS
+674 
-683 SKDKDVVTNNNKPI
+683 
-697 FSGVTEND
+697 
-705 SNVSLKINNDMY
+705 
-717 STKADQYGHWSI
+717 
-729 ELQKELPDD
+729 
-738 TYTYTV
+738 
-744 TVNKGDKMNY
+744 
-754 ISDKITIDTV
+754 
-764 ALPTHINPVNDFDS
+764 
-778 HIHHD
+778 
-783 SYYTNTNQPT
+783 
-793 LTGISEPHAK
+793 
-803 IILNINNNTSETMAD
+803 
-818 ENGNWEL
+818 
-825 KTVSLKEGNT
+825 
-835 ENNYSI
+835 
-841 KIIDRAGNIS
+841 
-851 EEVTGQIIFDN
+851 
-862 TPPELNNVSI
+862 
-872 HHQDSDNQLVTL
+872 
-884 SGKTKSNSMIVLS
+884 
-897 CDDNNDYS
+897 
-905 TRANNEGEWML
+905 
-916 KTYNR
+916 
-921 KDESYNIKVIDQ
+921 
-933 AGNESEWVI
+933 
-942 KTPAS
+942 
-947 DTTTIVPEKVEIIDT
+947 
-962 HNIQNDSMNIIA
+962 
-974 AEIPPSEN
+974 
-982 GVHSQ
+982 
-987 YSADVGIEHHN
+987 
-998 ELSL
+998 

>member
-1 VTQHQ
+1 MKSVSVTNFDYENTRVAKLKVSGFDIIITDSHGEKTRIIDGLPGILTGELKLQNENGKDIDSTEIINSIDASRLGLDVSVLGSLLNGNDVIPPQEKIDEKTPHNETNEDATHKALEALSAENKELKEKLSKSHQQPKNEENIKIQVEIAEQKINEDTAAFQESNSPTLSVDNRPKKKILLLDDSGSSSSSLPPIKIYIHQ
-6 DEVVAQHQDEVV
+6 DEIVAQHQDEVV
-18 AQHQDEVV
+18 TQHQDEVV

-66 TQHQD
+66 T
-71 EVVAQHQDEV
+71 QHQDEV

-587 ISGIKDGKIHDPNV
+587 ISGLKMGKYMILML
-601 VFIGK
+601 FLLEK
-606 TEPRALVTISVLG
+606 
-619 GTYQTKADNKGDWSY
+619 Q
-634 PLNNKELSVNQTIN
+634 NQ
-648 YSVIASNAAG
+648 G
-658 NRSKASGSFY
+658 
-668 IDTINL
+668 L
-674 TVGIDDQNS
+674 
-683 SKDKDVVTNNNKPI
+683 
-697 FSGVTEND
+697 
-705 SNVSLKINNDMY
+705 
-717 STKADQYGHWSI
+717 
-729 ELQKELPDD
+729 
-738 TYTYTV
+738 
-744 TVNKGDKMNY
+744 
-754 ISDKITIDTV
+754 
-764 ALPTHINPVNDFDS
+764 
-778 HIHHD
+778 
-783 SYYTNTNQPT
+783 
-793 LTGISEPHAK
+793 
-803 IILNINNNTSETMAD
+803 
-818 ENGNWEL
+818 
-825 KTVSLKEGNT
+825 
-835 ENNYSI
+835 
-841 KIIDRAGNIS
+841 
-851 EEVTGQIIFDN
+851 
-862 TPPELNNVSI
+862 
-872 HHQDSDNQLVTL
+872 
-884 SGKTKSNSMIVLS
+884 
-897 CDDNNDYS
+897 
-905 TRANNEGEWML
+905 
-916 KTYNR
+916 
-921 KDESYNIKVIDQ
+921 
-933 AGNESEWVI
+933 
-942 KTPAS
+942 
-947 DTTTIVPEKVEIIDT
+947 
-962 HNIQNDSMNIIA
+962 
-974 AEIPPSEN
+974 
-982 GVHSQ
+982 
-987 YSADVGIEHHN
+987 
-998 ELSL
+998 

>member
-1 VTQHQ
+1 MKSVSVTNFDYENTRVAKLKVSGFDIIITDSHGEKTRIIDGLPGILTGELKLQNENGKDIDSTEIINSIDASRLGLDVSVLGSLLNGNDVIPPQEKIDEKTPHNETNEDATHKALEALSAENKELKEKLSKSHQQPKNEENIKIQVEIAEQKINEDTAAFQESNSPTLSVDNRPKKKILLLDDSGSSSSSLPPIKIYIHQDEIVAQHQDEVVTQHQ

-18 AQHQDEVV
+18 A
-26 AQHQDEVVAQHQD
+26 
-39 EVVTQHQDEV
+39 
-49 VTQHQDEVV
+49 
-58 TQHQDEVV
+58 QHQDEVV

-396 HGDKITNNL
+396 HGD
-405 SPTLT
+405 
-410 GKISSARL
+410 
-418 SPDMIGRS
+418 
-426 KISLTIDG
+426 
-434 VTYSNISVD
+434 
-443 KNGNWSFKLPVELS
+443 
-457 PGYIYHYTVNASD
+457 
-470 FVGNTNSYT
+470 
-479 SFIKTS
+479 
-485 PLSGSLD
+485 
-492 IDSITGQNSIIET
+492 
-505 SNKLP
+505 
-510 TLSGTATIG
+510 
-519 SELVININNTSQ
+519 
-531 KVSVDSSTGAWTYK
+531 
-545 VTESL
+545 
-550 GDGKHTF
+550 
-557 TLVEKN
+557 
-563 KNGKINTFNGYFIV
+563 
-577 DTRAPELTAS
+577 
-587 ISGIKDGKIHDPNV
+587 
-601 VFIGK
+601 
-606 TEPRALVTISVLG
+606 
-619 GTYQTKADNKGDWSY
+619 
-634 PLNNKELSVNQTIN
+634 
-648 YSVIASNAAG
+648 
-658 NRSKASGSFY
+658 
-668 IDTINL
+668 
-674 TVGIDDQNS
+674 
-683 SKDKDVVTNNNKPI
+683 
-697 FSGVTEND
+697 
-705 SNVSLKINNDMY
+705 
-717 STKADQYGHWSI
+717 
-729 ELQKELPDD
+729 
-738 TYTYTV
+738 
-744 TVNKGDKMNY
+744 
-754 ISDKITIDTV
+754 
-764 ALPTHINPVNDFDS
+764 
-778 HIHHD
+778 
-783 SYYTNTNQPT
+783 
-793 LTGISEPHAK
+793 
-803 IILNINNNTSETMAD
+803 
-818 ENGNWEL
+818 
-825 KTVSLKEGNT
+825 
-835 ENNYSI
+835 
-841 KIIDRAGNIS
+841 
-851 EEVTGQIIFDN
+851 
-862 TPPELNNVSI
+862 
-872 HHQDSDNQLVTL
+872 
-884 SGKTKSNSMIVLS
+884 
-897 CDDNNDYS
+897 
-905 TRANNEGEWML
+905 
-916 KTYNR
+916 
-921 KDESYNIKVIDQ
+921 
-933 AGNESEWVI
+933 
-942 KTPAS
+942 
-947 DTTTIVPEKVEIIDT
+947 
-962 HNIQNDSMNIIA
+962 
-974 AEIPPSEN
+974 
-982 GVHSQ
+982 
-987 YSADVGIEHHN
+987 
-998 ELSL
+998 

>member
-1 VTQHQ
+1 MKSVSVTNFDYENTRVAKLKVSGFDIIITDSHGEKTRIIDGLPGILTGELKLQNENGKDIDSTEIINSIDASRLGLDVSVLGSLLNGNDVIPPQEKIDEKTPHNETNEDATHKALEALSAENKELKEKLSKSHQQPKNEENIKIQVEIAEQKINEDTAAFQESNSPTLSVDNRPKKKILLLDDSGSSSSSLPPIKIYIHQ
-6 DEVVAQHQDEVV
+6 DEI
-18 AQHQDEVV
+18 
-26 AQHQDEVVAQHQD
+26 VAQHQD

-49 VTQHQDEVV
+49 VA
-58 TQHQDEVV
+58 
-66 TQHQD
+66 QHQD

-492 IDSITGQNSIIET
+492 I
-505 SNKLP
+505 
-510 TLSGTATIG
+510 
-519 SELVININNTSQ
+519 
-531 KVSVDSSTGAWTYK
+531 
-545 VTESL
+545 
-550 GDGKHTF
+550 
-557 TLVEKN
+557 
-563 KNGKINTFNGYFIV
+563 
-577 DTRAPELTAS
+577 
-587 ISGIKDGKIHDPNV
+587 
-601 VFIGK
+601 
-606 TEPRALVTISVLG
+606 
-619 GTYQTKADNKGDWSY
+619 
-634 PLNNKELSVNQTIN
+634 
-648 YSVIASNAAG
+648 
-658 NRSKASGSFY
+658 
-668 IDTINL
+668 
-674 TVGIDDQNS
+674 
-683 SKDKDVVTNNNKPI
+683 
-697 FSGVTEND
+697 
-705 SNVSLKINNDMY
+705 
-717 STKADQYGHWSI
+717 
-729 ELQKELPDD
+729 
-738 TYTYTV
+738 
-744 TVNKGDKMNY
+744 
-754 ISDKITIDTV
+754 
-764 ALPTHINPVNDFDS
+764 
-778 HIHHD
+778 
-783 SYYTNTNQPT
+783 
-793 LTGISEPHAK
+793 
-803 IILNINNNTSETMAD
+803 
-818 ENGNWEL
+818 
-825 KTVSLKEGNT
+825 
-835 ENNYSI
+835 
-841 KIIDRAGNIS
+841 
-851 EEVTGQIIFDN
+851 
-862 TPPELNNVSI
+862 
-872 HHQDSDNQLVTL
+872 
-884 SGKTKSNSMIVLS
+884 
-897 CDDNNDYS
+897 
-905 TRANNEGEWML
+905 
-916 KTYNR
+916 
-921 KDESYNIKVIDQ
+921 
-933 AGNESEWVI
+933 
-942 KTPAS
+942 
-947 DTTTIVPEKVEIIDT
+947 
-962 HNIQNDSMNIIA
+962 
-974 AEIPPSEN
+974 
-982 GVHSQ
+982 
-987 YSADVGIEHHN
+987 
-998 ELSL
+998 

>member
-1 VTQHQ
+1 MKSVSVTNFDYENTRVAKLKVSGFDIIITDSHGEKTRIIDGLPGILTGELKLQNENGKDIDSTEIINSIDASRLGLDVSVLGSLLNGNDVIPPQEKIDEKTPHNETNEDATHKALEALSAENKELKEKLSKSHQQPKNEENIKIQVEIAEQKINEDTAAFQESNSPTLSVDNRPKKKILLLDDSGSSSSSLPPIKIYIHQDEIVAQHQ

-26 AQHQDEVVAQHQD
+26 AQHQDEVVAQHQDEVVTQHQD

-674 TVGIDDQNS
+674 TVGI
-683 SKDKDVVTNNNKPI
+683 
-697 FSGVTEND
+697 
-705 SNVSLKINNDMY
+705 
-717 STKADQYGHWSI
+717 
-729 ELQKELPDD
+729 
-738 TYTYTV
+738 
-744 TVNKGDKMNY
+744 
-754 ISDKITIDTV
+754 
-764 ALPTHINPVNDFDS
+764 
-778 HIHHD
+778 
-783 SYYTNTNQPT
+783 
-793 LTGISEPHAK
+793 
-803 IILNINNNTSETMAD
+803 
-818 ENGNWEL
+818 
-825 KTVSLKEGNT
+825 
-835 ENNYSI
+835 
-841 KIIDRAGNIS
+841 
-851 EEVTGQIIFDN
+851 
-862 TPPELNNVSI
+862 
-872 HHQDSDNQLVTL
+872 
-884 SGKTKSNSMIVLS
+884 
-897 CDDNNDYS
+897 
-905 TRANNEGEWML
+905 
-916 KTYNR
+916 
-921 KDESYNIKVIDQ
+921 
-933 AGNESEWVI
+933 
-942 KTPAS
+942 
-947 DTTTIVPEKVEIIDT
+947 
-962 HNIQNDSMNIIA
+962 
-974 AEIPPSEN
+974 
-982 GVHSQ
+982 
-987 YSADVGIEHHN
+987 
-998 ELSL
+998 

>member
-1 VTQHQ
+1 MKSVSVTNFDYENTRVAKLKVSGFDIIITDSHGEKTRIIDGLPGILTGELKLQNENGKDIDSTEIINSIDASRLGLDVSVLGSLLNGNDVIPPQEKIDEKTPHNETNEDATHKALEALSAENKELKEKLSKSHQQPKNEENIKIQVEIAEQKINEDTAAFQESNSPTLSVDNRPKKKILLLDDSGSSSSSLPPIKIYIHQ
-6 DEVVAQHQDEVV
+6 DEI
-18 AQHQDEVV
+18 
-26 AQHQDEVVAQHQD
+26 VAQHQD

-49 VTQHQDEVV
+49 VA
-58 TQHQDEVV
+58 
-66 TQHQD
+66 QHQD

-492 IDSITGQNSIIET
+492 IDSITGQNS
-505 SNKLP
+505 
-510 TLSGTATIG
+510 
-519 SELVININNTSQ
+519 
-531 KVSVDSSTGAWTYK
+531 
-545 VTESL
+545 
-550 GDGKHTF
+550 
-557 TLVEKN
+557 
-563 KNGKINTFNGYFIV
+563 
-577 DTRAPELTAS
+577 
-587 ISGIKDGKIHDPNV
+587 
-601 VFIGK
+601 
-606 TEPRALVTISVLG
+606 
-619 GTYQTKADNKGDWSY
+619 
-634 PLNNKELSVNQTIN
+634 
-648 YSVIASNAAG
+648 
-658 NRSKASGSFY
+658 
-668 IDTINL
+668 
-674 TVGIDDQNS
+674 
-683 SKDKDVVTNNNKPI
+683 
-697 FSGVTEND
+697 
-705 SNVSLKINNDMY
+705 
-717 STKADQYGHWSI
+717 
-729 ELQKELPDD
+729 
-738 TYTYTV
+738 
-744 TVNKGDKMNY
+744 
-754 ISDKITIDTV
+754 
-764 ALPTHINPVNDFDS
+764 
-778 HIHHD
+778 
-783 SYYTNTNQPT
+783 
-793 LTGISEPHAK
+793 
-803 IILNINNNTSETMAD
+803 
-818 ENGNWEL
+818 
-825 KTVSLKEGNT
+825 
-835 ENNYSI
+835 
-841 KIIDRAGNIS
+841 
-851 EEVTGQIIFDN
+851 
-862 TPPELNNVSI
+862 
-872 HHQDSDNQLVTL
+872 
-884 SGKTKSNSMIVLS
+884 
-897 CDDNNDYS
+897 
-905 TRANNEGEWML
+905 
-916 KTYNR
+916 
-921 KDESYNIKVIDQ
+921 
-933 AGNESEWVI
+933 
-942 KTPAS
+942 
-947 DTTTIVPEKVEIIDT
+947 
-962 HNIQNDSMNIIA
+962 
-974 AEIPPSEN
+974 
-982 GVHSQ
+982 
-987 YSADVGIEHHN
+987 
-998 ELSL
+998 

>member
-1 VTQHQ
+1 MKSVSVTNFDYENTRVAKLKVSGFDIIITDSHGEKTRIIDGLPGILTGELKLQNENGKDIDSTEIINSIDASRLGLDVSVLGSLLNGNDVIPPQEKIDEKTPHNETNEDATHKALEALSAENKELKEKLSKSHQQPKNEENIKIQVEIAEQKINEDTAAFQESNSPTLSVDNRPKKKILLLDDSGSSSSSLPPIKIYIHQDEIVAQHQDEVVTQHQ

-729 ELQKELPDD
+729 EL
-738 TYTYTV
+738 
-744 TVNKGDKMNY
+744 
-754 ISDKITIDTV
+754 
-764 ALPTHINPVNDFDS
+764 
-778 HIHHD
+778 
-783 SYYTNTNQPT
+783 
-793 LTGISEPHAK
+793 
-803 IILNINNNTSETMAD
+803 
-818 ENGNWEL
+818 
-825 KTVSLKEGNT
+825 
-835 ENNYSI
+835 
-841 KIIDRAGNIS
+841 
-851 EEVTGQIIFDN
+851 
-862 TPPELNNVSI
+862 
-872 HHQDSDNQLVTL
+872 
-884 SGKTKSNSMIVLS
+884 
-897 CDDNNDYS
+897 
-905 TRANNEGEWML
+905 
-916 KTYNR
+916 
-921 KDESYNIKVIDQ
+921 
-933 AGNESEWVI
+933 
-942 KTPAS
+942 
-947 DTTTIVPEKVEIIDT
+947 
-962 HNIQNDSMNIIA
+962 
-974 AEIPPSEN
+974 
-982 GVHSQ
+982 
-987 YSADVGIEHHN
+987 
-998 ELSL
+998 

>member
-1 VTQHQ
+1 MKSVSVTNFDYENTRVAKLKVSGFDIIITDSHGEKTRIIDGLPGILTGELKLQNENGKDIDSTEIINSIDASRLGLDVSVLGSLLNGNDVIPPQEKIDEKTPHNETNEDATHKALEALSAENKELKEKLSKSHQQPKNEENIKIQVEIAEQKINEDTAAFQESNSPTLSVDNRPKKKILLLDDSGSSSSSLPPIKIYIHQDEIVAQHQDEVVTQHQ

-66 TQHQD
+66 TQHQDEVVAQHQD

-648 YSVIASNAAG
+648 YSVIASNA
-658 NRSKASGSFY
+658 
-668 IDTINL
+668 
-674 TVGIDDQNS
+674 
-683 SKDKDVVTNNNKPI
+683 
-697 FSGVTEND
+697 
-705 SNVSLKINNDMY
+705 
-717 STKADQYGHWSI
+717 
-729 ELQKELPDD
+729 
-738 TYTYTV
+738 
-744 TVNKGDKMNY
+744 
-754 ISDKITIDTV
+754 
-764 ALPTHINPVNDFDS
+764 
-778 HIHHD
+778 
-783 SYYTNTNQPT
+783 
-793 LTGISEPHAK
+793 
-803 IILNINNNTSETMAD
+803 
-818 ENGNWEL
+818 
-825 KTVSLKEGNT
+825 
-835 ENNYSI
+835 
-841 KIIDRAGNIS
+841 
-851 EEVTGQIIFDN
+851 
-862 TPPELNNVSI
+862 
-872 HHQDSDNQLVTL
+872 
-884 SGKTKSNSMIVLS
+884 
-897 CDDNNDYS
+897 
-905 TRANNEGEWML
+905 
-916 KTYNR
+916 
-921 KDESYNIKVIDQ
+921 
-933 AGNESEWVI
+933 
-942 KTPAS
+942 
-947 DTTTIVPEKVEIIDT
+947 
-962 HNIQNDSMNIIA
+962 
-974 AEIPPSEN
+974 
-982 GVHSQ
+982 
-987 YSADVGIEHHN
+987 
-998 ELSL
+998 

>member
-1 VTQHQ
+1 MKSVSVTNFDYENTRVAKLKVSGFDIIITDSHGEKTRIIDGLPGILTGELKLQNENGKDIDSTEIINSIDASRLGLDVSVLGSLLNGNDVIPPQEKIDEKTPHNETNEDATHKALEALSAENKELKEKLSKSHQQPKNEENIKIQVEIAEQKINEDTAAFQESNSPTLSVDNRPKKKILLLDDSGSSSSSLPPIKIYIHQDEIVAQHQDEVVTQHQ

-26 AQHQDEVVAQHQD
+26 AQHQDEVVA
-39 EVVTQHQDEV
+39 
-49 VTQHQDEVV
+49 
-58 TQHQDEVV
+58 
-66 TQHQD
+66 
-71 EVVAQHQDEV
+71 
-81 VAQHQDEVVTQAK
+81 QAK

-485 PLSGSLD
+485 P
-492 IDSITGQNSIIET
+492 
-505 SNKLP
+505 
-510 TLSGTATIG
+510 
-519 SELVININNTSQ
+519 
-531 KVSVDSSTGAWTYK
+531 
-545 VTESL
+545 
-550 GDGKHTF
+550 
-557 TLVEKN
+557 
-563 KNGKINTFNGYFIV
+563 
-577 DTRAPELTAS
+577 
-587 ISGIKDGKIHDPNV
+587 
-601 VFIGK
+601 
-606 TEPRALVTISVLG
+606 
-619 GTYQTKADNKGDWSY
+619 
-634 PLNNKELSVNQTIN
+634 
-648 YSVIASNAAG
+648 
-658 NRSKASGSFY
+658 
-668 IDTINL
+668 
-674 TVGIDDQNS
+674 
-683 SKDKDVVTNNNKPI
+683 
-697 FSGVTEND
+697 
-705 SNVSLKINNDMY
+705 
-717 STKADQYGHWSI
+717 
-729 ELQKELPDD
+729 
-738 TYTYTV
+738 
-744 TVNKGDKMNY
+744 
-754 ISDKITIDTV
+754 
-764 ALPTHINPVNDFDS
+764 
-778 HIHHD
+778 
-783 SYYTNTNQPT
+783 
-793 LTGISEPHAK
+793 
-803 IILNINNNTSETMAD
+803 
-818 ENGNWEL
+818 
-825 KTVSLKEGNT
+825 
-835 ENNYSI
+835 
-841 KIIDRAGNIS
+841 
-851 EEVTGQIIFDN
+851 
-862 TPPELNNVSI
+862 
-872 HHQDSDNQLVTL
+872 
-884 SGKTKSNSMIVLS
+884 
-897 CDDNNDYS
+897 
-905 TRANNEGEWML
+905 
-916 KTYNR
+916 
-921 KDESYNIKVIDQ
+921 
-933 AGNESEWVI
+933 
-942 KTPAS
+942 
-947 DTTTIVPEKVEIIDT
+947 
-962 HNIQNDSMNIIA
+962 
-974 AEIPPSEN
+974 
-982 GVHSQ
+982 
-987 YSADVGIEHHN
+987 
-998 ELSL
+998 

>member
-1 VTQHQ
+1 MKSVSVTNFDYENTRVAKLKVSGFDIIITDSHGEKTRIIDGLPGILTGELKLQNENGKDIDSTEIINSIDASRLGLDVSVLGSLLNGNDVIPPQEKIDEKTPHNETNEDATHKALEALSAENKELKEKLSKSHQQPKNEENIKIQVEIAEQKINEDTAAFQESNSPTLSVDNRPKKKILLLDDSGSSSSSLPPIKIYIHQDEIVAQHQDEVVTQHQ

-658 NRSKASGSFY
+658 NRSKAS
-668 IDTINL
+668 
-674 TVGIDDQNS
+674 
-683 SKDKDVVTNNNKPI
+683 
-697 FSGVTEND
+697 
-705 SNVSLKINNDMY
+705 
-717 STKADQYGHWSI
+717 
-729 ELQKELPDD
+729 
-738 TYTYTV
+738 
-744 TVNKGDKMNY
+744 
-754 ISDKITIDTV
+754 
-764 ALPTHINPVNDFDS
+764 
-778 HIHHD
+778 
-783 SYYTNTNQPT
+783 
-793 LTGISEPHAK
+793 
-803 IILNINNNTSETMAD
+803 
-818 ENGNWEL
+818 
-825 KTVSLKEGNT
+825 
-835 ENNYSI
+835 
-841 KIIDRAGNIS
+841 
-851 EEVTGQIIFDN
+851 
-862 TPPELNNVSI
+862 
-872 HHQDSDNQLVTL
+872 
-884 SGKTKSNSMIVLS
+884 
-897 CDDNNDYS
+897 
-905 TRANNEGEWML
+905 
-916 KTYNR
+916 
-921 KDESYNIKVIDQ
+921 
-933 AGNESEWVI
+933 
-942 KTPAS
+942 
-947 DTTTIVPEKVEIIDT
+947 
-962 HNIQNDSMNIIA
+962 
-974 AEIPPSEN
+974 
-982 GVHSQ
+982 
-987 YSADVGIEHHN
+987 
-998 ELSL
+998 

>member
-1 VTQHQ
+1 MKSVSVTNFDYENTRVAKLKVSGFDIIITDSHGEKTRIIDGLPGILTGELKLQNENGKDIDSTEIINSIDASRLGLDVSVLGSLLNGNDVIPPQEKIDEKTPHNETNEDATHKALEALSAENKELKEKLSKSHQQPKNEENIKIQVEIAEQKINEDTAAFQESNSPTLSVDNRPKKKILLLDDSGSSSSSLPPIKIYIHQ
-6 DEVVAQHQDEVV
+6 DEIV

-619 GTYQTKADNKGDWSY
+619 GT
-634 PLNNKELSVNQTIN
+634 
-648 YSVIASNAAG
+648 
-658 NRSKASGSFY
+658 
-668 IDTINL
+668 
-674 TVGIDDQNS
+674 
-683 SKDKDVVTNNNKPI
+683 
-697 FSGVTEND
+697 
-705 SNVSLKINNDMY
+705 
-717 STKADQYGHWSI
+717 
-729 ELQKELPDD
+729 
-738 TYTYTV
+738 
-744 TVNKGDKMNY
+744 
-754 ISDKITIDTV
+754 
-764 ALPTHINPVNDFDS
+764 
-778 HIHHD
+778 
-783 SYYTNTNQPT
+783 
-793 LTGISEPHAK
+793 
-803 IILNINNNTSETMAD
+803 
-818 ENGNWEL
+818 
-825 KTVSLKEGNT
+825 
-835 ENNYSI
+835 
-841 KIIDRAGNIS
+841 
-851 EEVTGQIIFDN
+851 
-862 TPPELNNVSI
+862 
-872 HHQDSDNQLVTL
+872 
-884 SGKTKSNSMIVLS
+884 
-897 CDDNNDYS
+897 
-905 TRANNEGEWML
+905 
-916 KTYNR
+916 
-921 KDESYNIKVIDQ
+921 
-933 AGNESEWVI
+933 
-942 KTPAS
+942 
-947 DTTTIVPEKVEIIDT
+947 
-962 HNIQNDSMNIIA
+962 
-974 AEIPPSEN
+974 
-982 GVHSQ
+982 
-987 YSADVGIEHHN
+987 
-998 ELSL
+998 

>member
-1 VTQHQ
+1 MKSVSVTNFDYENTRVAKLKVSGFDIIITDSHGEKTRIIDGLPGILTGELKLQNENGKDIDSTEIINSIDASRLGLDVSVLGSLLNGNDVIPPQEKIDEKTPHNETNEDATHKALEALSAENKELKEKLSKSHQQPKNEENIKIQVEIAEQKINEDTAAFQESNSPTLSVDNRPKKKILLLDDSGSSSSSLPPIKIYIHQ
-6 DEVVAQHQDEVV
+6 DEIVA
-18 AQHQDEVV
+18 
-26 AQHQDEVVAQHQD
+26 
-39 EVVTQHQDEV
+39 
-49 VTQHQDEVV
+49 
-58 TQHQDEVV
+58 QHQDEVV

-738 TYTYTV
+738 T
-744 TVNKGDKMNY
+744 
-754 ISDKITIDTV
+754 
-764 ALPTHINPVNDFDS
+764 
-778 HIHHD
+778 
-783 SYYTNTNQPT
+783 
-793 LTGISEPHAK
+793 
-803 IILNINNNTSETMAD
+803 
-818 ENGNWEL
+818 
-825 KTVSLKEGNT
+825 
-835 ENNYSI
+835 
-841 KIIDRAGNIS
+841 
-851 EEVTGQIIFDN
+851 
-862 TPPELNNVSI
+862 
-872 HHQDSDNQLVTL
+872 
-884 SGKTKSNSMIVLS
+884 
-897 CDDNNDYS
+897 
-905 TRANNEGEWML
+905 
-916 KTYNR
+916 
-921 KDESYNIKVIDQ
+921 
-933 AGNESEWVI
+933 
-942 KTPAS
+942 
-947 DTTTIVPEKVEIIDT
+947 
-962 HNIQNDSMNIIA
+962 
-974 AEIPPSEN
+974 
-982 GVHSQ
+982 
-987 YSADVGIEHHN
+987 
-998 ELSL
+998 